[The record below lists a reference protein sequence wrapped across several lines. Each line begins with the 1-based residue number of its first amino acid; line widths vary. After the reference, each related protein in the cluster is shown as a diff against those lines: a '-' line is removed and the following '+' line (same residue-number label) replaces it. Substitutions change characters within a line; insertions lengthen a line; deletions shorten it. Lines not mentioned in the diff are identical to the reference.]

1 MNRKRLVIGIGLFVA
16 AIAATTC
23 VRYCLDAMRQHRGF
37 GQRRALDARRPAARM
52 RSRDRDRDQ
61 EAAALAA

>member
-37 GQRRALDARRPAARM
+37 GQRRALEARRLAARVGG
-52 RSRDRDRDQ
+52 RNRDRDQ
-61 EAAALAA
+61 DAAALAA

>member
-23 VRYCLDAMRQHRGF
+23 VRYCLRAMRQHGV
-37 GQRRALDARRPAARM
+37 GQRRAWETRRRAARVG
-52 RSRDRDRDQ
+52 SRDRDRDQ
-61 EAAALAA
+61 QAAALAA